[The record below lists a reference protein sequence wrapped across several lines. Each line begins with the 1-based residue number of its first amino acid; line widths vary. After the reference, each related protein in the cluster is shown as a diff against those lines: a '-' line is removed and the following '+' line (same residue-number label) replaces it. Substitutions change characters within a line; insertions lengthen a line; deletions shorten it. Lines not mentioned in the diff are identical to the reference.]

1 MINKNLRRRRRG
13 RALAGIA
20 AIAAVT
26 WFATTLGS
34 GGDPHTIAAFTARSG
49 PVAYRILYRVE
60 VFQDPPST
68 SFEERLVRRP
78 FDGRI
83 LSSTSRVVDP
93 DHVGTSGTMSAG
105 ASVLSFGEG
114 HRTVVQ
120 QRVPGAAIGDQVL
133 AAVLEEAVR
142 LGYAE
147 AHRDEDVVLGRR
159 CRLFAIKE
167 PGARVVAAPTDSSRT
182 TLCIDDDGL
191 ILSER
196 WELREHLVL
205 ERTAIAL
212 DEDPTVTEL
221 ENVAEASVTAV
232 PLAMGST
239 VRSVEQVDSFI
250 EEPPLPT
257 GFELI
262 DRYETVAVDRTRGPS
277 RTSAWV
283 MQDNAAFLVVEAGTG
298 LVSLSG
304 GMSEVPSPLGEGA
317 LFLGTMGA
325 EVRVLVDANHWI
337 RVTTSA
343 PPADLAR
350 YVARLRS
357 RG

>member
-1 MINKNLRRRRRG
+1 M
-13 RALAGIA
+13 
-20 AIAAVT
+20 V
-26 WFATTLGS
+26 
-34 GGDPHTIAAFTARSG
+34 
-49 PVAYRILYRVE
+49 LYRVD
-60 VFQDPPST
+60 VLQDPPST
-68 SFEERLVRRP
+68 GFEERLVRRP

-93 DHVGTSGTMSAG
+93 EDVGTSGTMSAG
-105 ASVLSFGEG
+105 SSILSFSDGQ
-114 HRTVVQ
+114 RTVVQ
-120 QRVPGAAIGDQVL
+120 QRVPGAGIGDQVL
-133 AAVLEEAVR
+133 ASVLEEAVR

-147 AHRDEDVVLGRR
+147 AHGDEDVVLGRR
-159 CRLFAIKE
+159 CRLFEVKE
-167 PGARVVAAPTDSSRT
+167 PGARIVSAPTDSSRT
-182 TLCIDDDGL
+182 TLCVDDDGL
-191 ILSER
+191 VLRER
-196 WELREHLVL
+196 WELRERVVL

-212 DEDPTVTEL
+212 DENPNVTEL
-221 ENVAEASVTAV
+221 GSIANGPVTAA
-232 PLAMGST
+232 PLTMGST
-239 VRSVEQVDSFI
+239 VRSVGEVDSFI
-250 EEPPLPT
+250 EEPPLPA

-262 DRYETVAVDRTRGPS
+262 GRYETVTVDRTRGPS
-277 RTSAWV
+277 RASAWV

-304 GMSEVPSPLGEGA
+304 SMSEVPSALGDGA